1 METNLRQ
8 QRMGKDKKL
17 KDDGGKKHKCKQSH
31 NDKNPKKAL
40 KPNKSNQKHQQINN
54 KNKNKNINDR
64 SNNINN
70 SSRNNITSSSST
82 ITPTNTTKK
91 GLSALQTKFA
101 KKLQGSRFRI
111 INESI
116 YTRPGADSFTG
127 QLTYY
132 NNS

>member
-1 METNLRQ
+1 MTLLTADKFRGQ
-8 QRMGKDKKL
+8 QRMGKDKKA
-17 KDDGGKKHKCKQSH
+17 DGGKKHKSKQSH

-40 KPNKSNQKHQQINN
+40 KPNKTNRKHEQINH
-54 KNKNKNINDR
+54 KNTGT
-64 SNNINN
+64 NN
-70 SSRNNITSSSST
+70 SSININSSRHINTSSSY

-116 YTRPGADSFTG
+116 YTKPGADSFTG
-127 QLTYY
+127 QFTSY
-132 NNS
+132 NNT

>member
-1 METNLRQ
+1 
-8 QRMGKDKKL
+8 MGKDKKL
-17 KDDGGKKHKCKQSH
+17 KADGGKKHKSKQAH
-31 NDKNPKKAL
+31 NDKSPKKAL
-40 KPNKSNQKHQQINN
+40 KPNKTNQKHQQINN
-54 KNKNKNINDR
+54 NNKTTNNSSININSF
-64 SNNINN
+64 SNNIN
-70 SSRNNITSSSST
+70 SSSPT

-127 QLTYY
+127 
-132 NNS
+132 